1 MHNSRPYKISPPP
14 NPPSSPPV
22 QSQEAQKSAEI
33 EPRVSK
39 SLRQCLMVEL
49 DAMRL
54 GTIPGSEVG
63 EEAVVGI
70 ERAICYSCG
79 RGPEIGVLVGE
90 GC

>member
-1 MHNSRPYKISPPP
+1 
-14 NPPSSPPV
+14 
-22 QSQEAQKSAEI
+22 
-33 EPRVSK
+33 
-39 SLRQCLMVEL
+39 MVEL

-54 GTIPGSEVG
+54 GTIPGSEVV

-79 RGPEIGVLVGE
+79 REPETGVVVGE